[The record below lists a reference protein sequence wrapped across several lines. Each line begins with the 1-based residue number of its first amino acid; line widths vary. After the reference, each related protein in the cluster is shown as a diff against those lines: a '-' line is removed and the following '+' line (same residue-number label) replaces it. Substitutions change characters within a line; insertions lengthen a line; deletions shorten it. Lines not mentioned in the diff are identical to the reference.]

1 MIYRSTFFSTDTVT
15 FLGTIEMLNLQSK
28 ISLLSMRLYDISK
41 KTNYYCYDNYL
52 KKLLLGMQQK
62 VQHKEKKLWKK
73 RTKVILDYV
82 FVVKVPYS
90 YFDHIFE
97 ISF

>member
-1 MIYRSTFFSTDTVT
+1 MFHRSTFFSTDTVT

-28 ISLLSMRLYDISK
+28 LSLLSTRLLYDISK
-41 KTNYYCYDNYL
+41 KNNYCYDNYL
-52 KKLLLGMQQK
+52 KKLSLGMQQK

-73 RTKVILDYV
+73 RTKVLLDYV

-90 YFDHIFE
+90 HFDHIFE